1 MRRIIAAHRV
11 MPCHACA
18 GCHWRLVRQ
27 CCCRDVRHWRASRQ
41 WHSSKCQSLVPGA
54 TEHEGSQEADLL
66 LNHWGESQVAQ
77 RGWKRL
83 VILVETPIILLDMPK
98 ILPEIAE
105 ARIRTAGQR
114 IRRRR
119 QELGLNQTQLA
130 RAAELTQG
138 FLSAL
143 ETGRRQLAPKTL
155 ERLAQALDLPSAVIV
170 GQGSAHDSPQP
181 YEATPLPL
189 FGSIPAGPPSQT
201 QEQAENWPVL
211 KHLWSPDYY
220 CLRLAFDSMEPT
232 LKPGDIV
239 LVHYRADVNPLH
251 VQGKICACLIDGDQR
266 SARFFGKCPQ

>member
-1 MRRIIAAHRV
+1 M
-11 MPCHACA
+11 
-18 GCHWRLVRQ
+18 
-27 CCCRDVRHWRASRQ
+27 
-41 WHSSKCQSLVPGA
+41 
-54 TEHEGSQEADLL
+54 EHEAQEADVL
-66 LNHWGESQVAQ
+66 LNRRGESHVAQ
-77 RGWKRL
+77 RGWKKV
-83 VILVETPIILLDMPK
+83 VILMEIPIILLVMPK

-105 ARIRTAGQR
+105 ARSRTAGQR

-155 ERLAQALDLPSAVIV
+155 KRLAQALDLPSAVIV

-251 VQGKICACLIDGDQR
+251 VQGKICACLIDGLPTLKRLSVEKRNGRPKIILRGDNPDVAPLTIDPSQDFSVQGIVVR
-266 SARFFGKCPQ
+266 LVSREL